1 MLNLTIRQLRI
12 FDAVAR
18 HLSHSRAAKEL
29 YLSQPAVSMQ
39 IKQLEHCVGL
49 PLFDQV
55 GKKMHLTEAGQ
66 EMLHYTRSIA
76 QQLEEMDAML
86 SEMKGLEYGRLNISA
101 VSTASYFI
109 AQLLA
114 KFIQQYPQIKVSLNV
129 ANRDA
134 VIKLL
139 ADNSADLA
147 IMGQPPEGTVMQS
160 QPFMQNP
167 LVVIAAPNHPLTK
180 VCNIKPKQLAQEI
193 FLLREQGSGTRG
205 VVERYFASHH
215 LKLPTH
221 MEMDTNEAIKQ
232 SVQAGMGIGII
243 SKHCIELEL
252 EIKRLQVLDVDHFPI
267 LRHWHIVHRKN
278 KRLSTA
284 ANAFNQFLLN
294 DAESQASATKLTTIP
309 SKRSR
314 TK

>member
-1 MLNLTIRQLRI
+1 
-12 FDAVAR
+12 
-18 HLSHSRAAKEL
+18 
-29 YLSQPAVSMQ
+29 
-39 IKQLEHCVGL
+39 
-49 PLFDQV
+49 
-55 GKKMHLTEAGQ
+55 
-66 EMLHYTRSIA
+66 
-76 QQLEEMDAML
+76 MDTML

-114 KFIQQYPQIKVSLNV
+114 KFIQQHPKIKVSLNV

-147 IMGQPPEGTVMQS
+147 IMGQPPEGTDMLS

-180 VCNIKPKQLAQEI
+180 VRKIKPKQLAQEI

-215 LKLPTH
+215 LKLPIH

-232 SVQAGMGIGII
+232 SVQAGMGLGII
-243 SKHCIELEL
+243 SMHCIELEL

-267 LRHWHIVHRKN
+267 MRHWHVVHRKN

-294 DAESQASATKLTTIP
+294 DAESQVSPTT

>member
-1 MLNLTIRQLRI
+1 MLHLTIRQLRI

-39 IKQLEHCVGL
+39 IKQLEQSVGL
-49 PLFDQV
+49 SLFDQV
-55 GKKMHLTEAGQ
+55 GKQMHLTEAGH

-114 KFIQQYPQIKVSLNV
+114 KFIQKHPKIKVSLNV
-129 ANRDA
+129 ANRDS

-147 IMGQPPEGTVMQS
+147 IMGQPPEGADTLS

-167 LVVIAAPNHPLTK
+167 LVVIAALNHPLAE
-180 VCNIKPKQLAQEI
+180 VRNIKPSQLAQET

-232 SVQAGMGIGII
+232 SVQAGMGLGII
-243 SKHCIELEL
+243 SMHCIELEL
-252 EIKRLQVLDVDHFPI
+252 EIKRLQILDVEHFPI
-267 LRHWHIVHRKN
+267 MRHWHVVHRRN

-294 DAESQASATKLTTIP
+294 DAESQVSPTTGKRNCTK
-309 SKRSR
+309 
-314 TK
+314 